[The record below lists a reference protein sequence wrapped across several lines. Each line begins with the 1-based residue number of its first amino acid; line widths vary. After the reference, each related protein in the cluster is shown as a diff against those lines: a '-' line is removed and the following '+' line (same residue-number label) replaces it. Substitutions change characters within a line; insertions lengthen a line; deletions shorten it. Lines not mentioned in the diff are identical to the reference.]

1 MSSRV
6 VCILAATL
14 LLVACDDDPT
24 RPDLAA
30 LTANLTDVPDSLSPQ
45 GAIRVRFNR
54 AISPGTATDP
64 ANFVVTDTCTGLR
77 VPGTL
82 RVEDDSVVVFTPG
95 NALPFLSVL
104 AVRIQNIL
112 DTDGGQLA
120 APVTFARTVQG
131 PPVGDV
137 SWDFLNSPT
146 SEKLTGIS
154 FVDRD
159 LGFLLANNGTLYR
172 TQDGGQAFAA
182 IFKDLTITDAVNVR
196 AFGADTLYMAAART
210 VGGNPTPV
218 LLRSTNGGLGFQ
230 VVGSGSTFGGFFSLA
245 MRRAGTGQVGLVA
258 GVASQPEVYRYESAT
273 GSFLPV
279 AGLPGAFT
287 PEFYFR
293 VPLGVDLSRD
303 TTKGV
308 LAIAAADLNGA
319 YVRGEAY
326 RSVDGGRSFAAV
338 TLPANTPG
346 LLGANFIDNTN
357 ALLLGDS
364 SAVLRLN
371 TATGAVT
378 PLGAANG
385 IPQTFA
391 DQATGAVTSY
401 QFSRADFAPDGLTG
415 WIVGQVTVDFPNTPD
430 AIRGVIF
437 QTSDGGLNWTQQA
450 ILNAPANGTDFAP
463 AREIQVLSTDFAAL
477 SGDAGLV
484 AARDGATVRRAAACS
499 FTNQ

>member
-1 MSSRV
+1 

-30 LTANLTDVPDSLSPQ
+30 LTANLTEVPDSLSPQ

-82 RVEDDSVVVFTPG
+82 RVEDDSIVVFTPG
-95 NALPFLSVL
+95 NTLPFLSVL

-196 AFGADTLYMAAART
+196 AFGPDTLYMAAART

-230 VVGSGSTFGGFFSLA
+230 VIGSGSTFGGFFSLA

-279 AGLPGAFT
+279 GGLPGAFT

-326 RSVDGGRSFAAV
+326 RSVDGGRTFAAV
-338 TLPANTPG
+338 TAGRELHRQHQRAPPRR
-346 LLGANFIDNTN
+346 F
-357 ALLLGDS
+357 
-364 SAVLRLN
+364 LR
-371 TATGAVT
+371 
-378 PLGAANG
+378 GAAAQYG
-385 IPQTFA
+385 DRRGDAARRGERHPADVRRPGDWCGDELSVLARRFRAGRAHGVDRRTGHGGLPEHARRDSRRDLPDQRRRPQLDA
-391 DQATGAVTSY
+391 AGDPECAGQ
-401 QFSRADFAPDGLTG
+401 RDGLRPG
-415 WIVGQVTVDFPNTPD
+415 PRDPG
-430 AIRGVIF
+430 AL
-437 QTSDGGLNWTQQA
+437 DGL
-450 ILNAPANGTDFAP
+450 
-463 AREIQVLSTDFAAL
+463 
-477 SGDAGLV
+477 
-484 AARDGATVRRAAACS
+484 RRALR
-499 FTNQ
+499 